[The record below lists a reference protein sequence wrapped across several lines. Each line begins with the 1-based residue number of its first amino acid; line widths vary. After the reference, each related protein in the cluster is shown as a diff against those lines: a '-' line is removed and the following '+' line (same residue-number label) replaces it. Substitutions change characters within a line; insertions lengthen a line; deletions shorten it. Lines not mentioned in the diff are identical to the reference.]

1 MQSKPFALKSLVAA
15 MLLCGAVS
23 ASAQITV
30 YTDRNAFLAAVG
42 GYGVDTYDDLDIDLY
57 DSPFA
62 RSAGAYSY
70 TATAPSGLYGAGSG
84 SDGWLSTNVD
94 SDGIVFSDFAPG
106 VTAFGGYFFG
116 SDVLGSFLPGGTL
129 QFTATGGGTLN
140 YTLSNATTSS
150 FLGFVSSS
158 PLSSVTMTSGGD
170 YWVTAND
177 LTLAMPVPEPETYA
191 MMLMGL
197 GLVGWMRRRR
207 G

>member
-1 MQSKPFALKSLVAA
+1 M
-15 MLLCGAVS
+15 
-23 ASAQITV
+23 
-30 YTDRNAFLAAVG
+30 
-42 GYGVDTYDDLDIDLY
+42 
-57 DSPFA
+57 
-62 RSAGAYSY
+62 
-70 TATAPSGLYGAGSG
+70 
-84 SDGWLSTNVD
+84 
-94 SDGIVFSDFAPG
+94 FSDFAPG
-106 VTAFGGYFFG
+106 VTGFGGYFFG

-140 YTLSNATTSS
+140 YTLSNAGTSS